1 MAGNVWEWTQNFN
14 KKVKEDNAQIVLKG
28 GSYLCHPKRCY
39 RYRIASKIF
48 NTHNTSTGHIGFR
61 VVF

>member
-1 MAGNVWEWTQNFN
+1 MDANYKQEVQQ
-14 KKVKEDNAQIVLKG
+14 DSQIVLKG

-48 NTHNTSTGHIGFR
+48 NTHNTSTGHIGFKLC
-61 VVF
+61 FK